1 MEYQTL
7 YRRWRPRGFTDF
19 VGQSHVVTTLSHAL
33 EQKRV
38 AHAYLFTGPR
48 GTGKTSTA
56 KIFAKALNCE
66 APQGI
71 EPCDHCLNCTR
82 INEGTFM
89 DVIEIDAASNRGI
102 DEIRDLR
109 EKVKFAPTEGKY
121 KIYIIDEVHML
132 TTEAFNALLKTLEE
146 PPQFVVF
153 ILATTEV
160 HKLPLTIISRC
171 QRFDFKRFTVAEI
184 TGRLAEILTAEGIS
198 AESAALELIAKYA
211 EGGMRDALSLLEQ
224 ALAYCRERLLAA
236 DVRAILG
243 LCDEEAITRLTLA
256 VRERNTEAA
265 LAVLDGVSQGGKDL
279 FQFGRS
285 LIEHFRELLLQSLT
299 GASTDEAW
307 APEDL
312 VAVIETLAAATY
324 EVKRSFQSTLPLE
337 LALIKL
343 TALRESGADLAAR
356 VTRLEDLLRQG
367 GVPAQTS
374 PAVDPDRTVYR
385 KPPEVDP
392 KPSPAAKPVPASVPA
407 PDPMMANAN
416 GAERTGAGFTDWE
429 NFLEAVKARK
439 RTVAALIQEGK
450 PLDFSAGKLTIG
462 FPPHLKFHL
471 DNLSLPQNQALLEE
485 IFQKQYGQTVKICCL
500 PFSAVTEVAAK
511 PAVKPQAAPDVLAQA
526 VAMFGGD
533 AKPLIKED
541 KAK

>member
-7 YRRWRPRGFTDF
+7 YRRWRPRGFHDF
-19 VGQSHVVTTLSHAL
+19 VGQKHVMTTLAHAL
-33 EQKRV
+33 ETKRV

-56 KIFAKALNCE
+56 KILAKALNCE
-66 APQGI
+66 ASQGV
-71 EPCDHCLNCTR
+71 EPCDRCLNCTR
-82 INEGTFM
+82 INEGIFM

-184 TGRLAEILTAEGIS
+184 TGRLTEILTAEGID
-198 AESAALELIAKYA
+198 AEPAALELIAKYA

-224 ALAYCRERLLAA
+224 ALAYCGERLLAA

-243 LCDEEAITRLTLA
+243 LCDEEAIERLTLA
-256 VRERNTEAA
+256 VRERNTEVA
-265 LAVLDGVSQGGKDL
+265 LAVLDEVSQGGKDL

-285 LIEHFRELLLQSLT
+285 LIEHFRELLLQTLT
-299 GASTDEAW
+299 GAATDAG

-312 VAVIETLAAATY
+312 VTIIETLAAATY

-343 TALRESGADLAAR
+343 TALREPDADLAAR
-356 VTRLEDLLRQG
+356 VTRLEEMLRQG
-367 GVPAQTS
+367 VVPPQDTPGVVPGRTAYREK
-374 PAVDPDRTVYR
+374 PAVSP
-385 KPPEVDP
+385 KPPL
-392 KPSPAAKPVPASVPA
+392 AAQPGAASVPA
-407 PDPMMANAN
+407 PMAAN
-416 GAERTGAGFTDWE
+416 VAGGAKAGSGFADWE

-485 IFQKQYGQTVKICCL
+485 VFQNQYGQAVKICCL
-500 PFSAVTEVAAK
+500 PFSAVTEAAAK
-511 PAVKPQAAPDVLAQA
+511 PTAKPQADPDALTRA
-526 VAMFGGD
+526 VAMFGGE

>member
-7 YRRWRPRGFTDF
+7 YRQWRPRGFTDF
-19 VGQSHVVTTLSHAL
+19 VGQSHVVTTLTHAL
-33 EQKRV
+33 EQQRV

-56 KIFAKALNCE
+56 KIFAKSLNCD

-109 EKVKFAPTEGKY
+109 EKVKFAPTEGRY

-153 ILATTEV
+153 ILATTEI

-184 TGRLAEILTAEGIS
+184 TGRLAEILTAEGIAS
-198 AESAALELIAKYA
+198 EPAALDLIAKYA

-243 LCDEEAITRLTLA
+243 LIDDEAINRLTRA
-256 VRERNTEAA
+256 IRERDTSEA
-265 LAVLDGVSQGGKDL
+265 LEVLDGVCQGGKDL

-285 LIEHFRELLLQSLT
+285 LIEHFRELLLQSLA
-299 GASTDEAW
+299 GKSERAW
-307 APEDL
+307 KPEDL
-312 VAVIETLAAATY
+312 ITIIETLATATH
-324 EVKRSFQSTLPLE
+324 EVKRSFQSALPLE

-343 TALRESGADLAAR
+343 TALRESDADLAER
-356 VTRLEDLLRQG
+356 VTRLEQALRQG
-367 GVPAQTS
+367 VVAGGAL
-374 PAVDPDRTVYR
+374 
-385 KPPEVDP
+385 
-392 KPSPAAKPVPASVPA
+392 PAAAPASTS
-407 PDPMMANAN
+407 
-416 GAERTGAGFTDWE
+416 ERTAAEVETGKDQAPPTSNPALDTGTGFADWE

-450 PLDFSAGKLTIG
+450 PLDFSAGRLLIG

-471 DNLSLPQNQALLEE
+471 DNLSLPQNQELLED
-485 IFQKQYGQTVKICCL
+485 IFKNRYGQAVKISCV
-500 PFSAVTEVAAK
+500 PFPADGTAANPAAK
-511 PAVKPQAAPDVLAQA
+511 NAAAPDVLKQA
-526 VAMFGGD
+526 VALFGGEV
-533 AKPLIKED
+533 KPIKEEQ
-541 KAK
+541 AK

>member
-7 YRRWRPRGFTDF
+7 YRRWRPRGFNDF
-19 VGQSHVVTTLSHAL
+19 VGQRHVVTTLSNAL
-33 EQKRV
+33 RDQRV

-56 KIFAKALNCE
+56 KIFAKALNCD

-71 EPCDHCLNCTR
+71 EPCDHCSNCMR
-82 INEGTFM
+82 INDGTFM

-184 TGRLAEILTAEGIS
+184 TGRLTEILTVEGIT
-198 AESAALELIAKYA
+198 AEPEALDLIAKYA

-224 ALAYCRERLLAA
+224 ALAYCQERLLAA

-243 LCDEEAITRLTLA
+243 LIDEEAINKLTRA
-256 VRERNTEAA
+256 VRERNTGEA
-265 LAVLDGVSQGGKDL
+265 LAVLDGVCQNGKDL

-285 LIEHFRELLLQSLT
+285 LIEHFRELLLQSLS
-299 GASTDEAW
+299 GVSSAEAFG
-307 APEDL
+307 PGEL
-312 VAVIETLAAATY
+312 ITIIETLAAATH
-324 EVKRSFQSTLPLE
+324 EVKRSFQSALPLE

-343 TALRESGADLAAR
+343 TALREPDTNLAAR
-356 VTRLEDLLRQG
+356 VAQLEAALRQG
-367 GVPAQTS
+367 AIPTGTVTPTIAPVPTANNGIPTAS
-374 PAVDPDRTVYR
+374 GKTA
-385 KPPEVDP
+385 PPF
-392 KPSPAAKPVPASVPA
+392 KPSPSPVAHP
-407 PDPMMANAN
+407 
-416 GAERTGAGFTDWE
+416 TGFKAGPGFADWE
-429 NFLEAVKARK
+429 NFLEAIKARK

-450 PLDFSAGKLTIG
+450 PLNFSEGKLTIG

-471 DNLSLPQNQALLEE
+471 DSLSLPQNQELLEE
-485 IFQKQYGQTVKICCL
+485 VFKSQYGQTVKISCVPL
-500 PFSAVTEVAAK
+500 TASAGVTEK
-511 PAVKPQAAPDVLAQA
+511 PAVKASAASEVLSQA
-526 VAMFGGD
+526 VALFGGEV
-533 AKPLIKED
+533 KPLLRED
-541 KAK
+541 KSK

>member
-7 YRRWRPRGFTDF
+7 YRRWRPRGFHDF
-19 VGQSHVVTTLSHAL
+19 VGQRHVVTTLSNAL
-33 EQKRV
+33 KDQRV

-56 KIFAKALNCE
+56 KILAKALNCK

-71 EPCDHCLNCTR
+71 EPCDHCLNCTQ
-82 INEGTFM
+82 INDGTFM

-171 QRFDFKRFTVAEI
+171 QRFDFKRFTVPEI
-184 TGRLAEILTAEGIS
+184 TGRLTEILTAEGIA
-198 AESAALELIAKYA
+198 AEPAALELIAKYA

-224 ALAYCRERLLAA
+224 ALAYCQERLLAA

-243 LCDEEAITRLTLA
+243 LIDEEAINRLTRA
-256 VRERNTEAA
+256 IQERNTSEA
-265 LAVLDGVSQGGKDL
+265 LAVLDEVCQNGKDL

-285 LIEHFRELLLQSLT
+285 MIEHFRELLLQSLA
-299 GASTDEAW
+299 GGSDAA
-307 APEDL
+307 AFLPRDL
-312 VAVIETLAAATY
+312 ITIIETLAAATH
-324 EVKRSFQSTLPLE
+324 EVKRSFQSALPLE

-343 TALRESGADLAAR
+343 TALREPETDLADR
-356 VTRLEDLLRQG
+356 VAHLENALRQG
-367 GVPAQTS
+367 AFSPDAVTAPVLPARNDS
-374 PAVDPDRTVYR
+374 GA
-385 KPPEVDP
+385 PEVSGKTP
-392 KPSPAAKPVPASVPA
+392 PLPVKPSPTPVVPK
-407 PDPMMANAN
+407 
-416 GAERTGAGFTDWE
+416 AELKSGQGFADWE
-429 NFLEAVKARK
+429 NFLEAIKVRK

-471 DNLSLPQNQALLEE
+471 DNLSLPQNQELLEE
-485 IFQKQYGQTVKICCL
+485 VFKNKYGRAVKISCVPLTTATGVTEKSAAKAPATSDLLSQTVAL
-500 PFSAVTEVAAK
+500 FGGAAK
-511 PAVKPQAAPDVLAQA
+511 PLS
-526 VAMFGGD
+526 
-533 AKPLIKED
+533 KED
-541 KAK
+541 KLK

>member
-7 YRRWRPRGFTDF
+7 YRRWRPHGFTDF
-19 VGQSHVVTTLSHAL
+19 VGQTHVVTTISHAL

-184 TGRLAEILTAEGIS
+184 TGRLAEILTVEGIV
-198 AESAALELIAKYA
+198 AEPAALELIAKYA

-224 ALAYCRERLLAA
+224 ALAYCQERLLAA

-243 LCDEEAITRLTLA
+243 LIDDEAVNRLTKA
-256 VRERNTEAA
+256 VRERNTPEA
-265 LAVLDGVSQGGKDL
+265 LAVLDGVCQGGKDL

-299 GASTDEAW
+299 GKRDTAW
-307 APEDL
+307 MPGDL
-312 VAVIETLAAATY
+312 ILIIETLATATN
-324 EVKRSFQSTLPLE
+324 EVKRSFQSALPLE
-337 LALIKL
+337 LALIKI
-343 TALRESGADLAAR
+343 TALREPNADLAAR
-356 VTRLEDLLRQG
+356 VTQLEQAFRQG
-367 GVPAQTS
+367 TV
-374 PAVDPDRTVYR
+374 AVG
-385 KPPEVDP
+385 
-392 KPSPAAKPVPASVPA
+392 AVPA
-407 PDPMMANAN
+407 PPPPAAPGTTVEDAKGNPS
-416 GAERTGAGFTDWE
+416 GALHATSPQVVSGAVPEAGSGFTDWE

-450 PLDFSAGKLTIG
+450 PLDFSGKKLTIG

-471 DNLSLPQNQALLEE
+471 DNLSLPQNQELLEE
-485 IFQKQYGQTVKICCL
+485 IFKKQYGQTVKISCV
-500 PFSAVTEVAAK
+500 PFPAATGAPEKSAVAK
-511 PAVKPQAAPDVLAQA
+511 TAQTPDLLAQA

-533 AKPLIKED
+533 VKPLSKED
-541 KAK
+541 KIK

>member
-7 YRRWRPRGFTDF
+7 YRRWRPRGFNDF
-19 VGQSHVVTTLSHAL
+19 VGQRHVVTTLSNAL
-33 EQKRV
+33 ESKRV

-56 KIFAKALNCE
+56 KIFAKALNCD
-66 APQGI
+66 APTGI

-82 INEGTFM
+82 INDGTFM

-184 TGRLAEILTAEGIS
+184 TGRLTEILTVEGIV
-198 AESAALELIAKYA
+198 AEPAALDLIAKYA

-224 ALAYCRERLLAA
+224 ALAYCQERLLAA

-243 LCDEEAITRLTLA
+243 LIDEEAINRLTRA
-256 VRERNTEAA
+256 VQDRNTQEA
-265 LAVLDGVSQGGKDL
+265 LAVLDGVCQNGKDL

-299 GASTDEAW
+299 GALDTGAFLPGE
-307 APEDL
+307 L
-312 VAVIETLAAATY
+312 VTIIETLAAATY
-324 EVKRSFQSTLPLE
+324 EVKRSFQSALPLE

-343 TALRESGADLAAR
+343 TALRDDTDLVAR
-356 VTRLEDLLRQG
+356 VARLEKFLRQG
-367 GVPAQTS
+367 AFPSGVVIAPVAS
-374 PAVDPDRTVYR
+374 ARTNSGTAEVSG
-385 KPPEVDP
+385 KPLSS
-392 KPSPAAKPVPASVPA
+392 KPSSPPVA
-407 PDPMMANAN
+407 PK
-416 GAERTGAGFTDWE
+416 AEIKSGQGFGDWE
-429 NFLEAVKARK
+429 NFLEAIKARK

-450 PLDFSAGKLTIG
+450 PLDFSEGKLTIG
-462 FPPHLKFHL
+462 FPVHLKFHL
-471 DNLSLPQNQALLEE
+471 DNLNLPQNKELLEE
-485 IFQKQYGQTVKICCL
+485 VFKDHYGQTVKISCVPL
-500 PFSAVTEVAAK
+500 TAATGVADK
-511 PAVKPQAAPDVLAQA
+511 HAVKAPTVPDLLSQT
-526 VAMFGGD
+526 VALFGGEV
-533 AKPLIKED
+533 KPLSKED
-541 KAK
+541 KLK